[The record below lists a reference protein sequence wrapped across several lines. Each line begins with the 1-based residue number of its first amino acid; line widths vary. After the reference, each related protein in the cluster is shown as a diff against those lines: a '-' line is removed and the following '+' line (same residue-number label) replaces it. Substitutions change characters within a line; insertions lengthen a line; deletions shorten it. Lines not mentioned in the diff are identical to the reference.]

1 MAYAVRISIALVVAL
16 CTVRCGD
23 VTDPAVRAATCLEE
37 AASSHSPG
45 AASPFDWPC
54 DLQLKGQALLLLHPA
69 GELPDAALVAAGVP
83 SAIVPAIRSLRLGP
97 QEAIFVVS
105 LGRTEPS
112 SRTTY
117 QARFVSI
124 RSPIATTLSS
134 SRITFSL
141 RPTTVPSANGTSLEV
156 VGVR

>member
-1 MAYAVRISIALVVAL
+1 MTYALRISLALVVAL

-23 VTDPAVRAATCLEE
+23 LTDPAVRAATCLEE
-37 AASSHSPG
+37 AASAHSPG
-45 AASPFDWPC
+45 TSSPFAWPC
-54 DLQLKGQALLLLHPA
+54 DLQLKGNALLLLHPA

-83 SAIVPAIRSLRLGP
+83 PAVVPAIRSLRLGP
-97 QEAIFVVS
+97 QQAIFVVS
-105 LGRTEPS
+105 LGRAEPS

-117 QARFVSI
+117 QGRFVSI
-124 RSPIATTLSS
+124 RSPIAATLSS

-141 RPTTVPSANGTSLEV
+141 RPTTVPSADGISLEV